1 MHQSRGGHQDGS
13 RRESRSGGN
22 AIISKVFVWGA
33 VDHEG
38 MQVNDANALNVQM
51 KQGSGILRLQ
61 IRGLSNIN
69 RGLNPGRRIA
79 QDAGADSV

>member
-1 MHQSRGGHQDGS
+1 
-13 RRESRSGGN
+13 
-22 AIISKVFVWGA
+22 
-33 VDHEG
+33 
-38 MQVNDANALNVQM
+38 MQVDDANTLNVQM

>member
-1 MHQSRGGHQDGS
+1 MD
-13 RRESRSGGN
+13 REERAEAGR

-38 MQVNDANALNVQM
+38 MQVDDANTLNVQM